1 MSTAETRA
9 QSLLTEIDSLSRRYG
24 DDPSTWPAGIR
35 ERSERLAVASERAV
49 AELEALPMRESNAE
63 YFARMRASGGL
74 QFESG
79 FGGAPGEGESS
90 RSTDA
95 WNGLDRAG
103 SLRDLD
109 TDAGLRAR
117 AQTAVEHG
125 ISANLNDAT
134 RERLTEMLDA
144 DKTSDASRFVLAT
157 GNPAYRSAFQT
168 WLRDPATAPMNL
180 TAQEQHAWREVT
192 ASRAAMGESG
202 SSALLP
208 LMLDPSIVLT
218 NTGSAGG
225 IRQYAKQVMTL
236 SNQWRGVSSAGV
248 TAQIKAE
255 GVEAT
260 DASPTVG
267 AIDISVYQGL
277 ASITLSWELLD
288 DTIILSEIG
297 RLIADAKVR
306 QEDAFSATGTGSGEP
321 YGFVTRLNATTASRV
336 SPTTASTFTT
346 ASVADVFKVRD
357 ALPARHRNSG
367 STFWAANISAFS
379 IIQQMSPAAQGSSFW
394 ADLGSGLP
402 PRLLGLPVLEF
413 TSMAST
419 TTASSL
425 VLGLVNGASYTMV
438 DRLGVVIDTTNV
450 LGSNGRSTGQREVV
464 ARWRVGA
471 DLDNADAG
479 RILKL

>member
-1 MSTAETRA
+1 MTNIEQKAK
-9 QSLLTEIDSLSRRYG
+9 SLLTEIDTLRRRYG
-24 DDPSTWPAGIR
+24 DDTSLWPEGVR
-35 ERSERLAVASERAV
+35 QRGERLAVASERALI
-49 AELEALPMRESNAE
+49 ELDSMPKRETNAQQYE
-63 YFARMRASGGL
+63 RLRDTGRLST
-74 QFESG
+74 ENG
-79 FGGAPGEGESS
+79 FGSAPDDIESV
-90 RSTDA
+90 RATDA

-103 SLRDLD
+103 SLRELD

-117 AQTAVEHG
+117 AQTAVEYG
-125 ISANLNDAT
+125 IGDLNDTT

-144 DKTSDASRFVLAT
+144 DKTADASRFVLAT

-168 WLRDPATAPMNL
+168 WLRDPETAAMNL
-180 TAQEQHAWREVT
+180 TPQEQAAWREVS

-208 LMLDPSIVLT
+208 LMLDPAIVLT

-225 IRQYAKQVMTL
+225 IRQYAKQVMSLT
-236 SNQWRGVSSAGV
+236 NQWRGVTSAGV

-255 GVEAT
+255 GAEAT
-260 DASPTVG
+260 DASPTV
-267 AIDISVYQGL
+267 AAFDVAVYQGL
-277 ASITLSWELLD
+277 ASITLSWELMD
-288 DTIILSEIG
+288 DTAIMGDIS
-297 RLIADAKVR
+297 RLIADAKTR

-346 ASVADVFKVRD
+346 ASVADVFKLRD
-357 ALPARHRNSG
+357 ALPARHRHSG
-367 STFWAANISAFS
+367 ATFWAANISQFS
-379 IIQQMSPAAQGSSFW
+379 TIQQMSPAAQGSSFW

-413 TSMAST
+413 TSMTNTA
-419 TTASSL
+419 TASSL
-425 VLGLVNGASYTMV
+425 VLGLVNGRDYTLV
-438 DRLGVVIDTTNV
+438 DRLGVIIQANNV
-450 LGSNGRSTGQREVV
+450 LGTNGRSTGQREIV

-471 DLDNADAG
+471 DLDNTDAG